1 MIDPSRSGR
10 TEPEFVQSD
19 LFRGSGANV
28 TDFDDKIPEL
38 QRLFER
44 QGEWGDVPPIEA
56 AVMEVDQDDI
66 DTFMEAKEDG
76 YEHEL
81 DWSRDLTQDDLGLE
95 YANITDGHHR
105 AWAAKF
111 AGIPIK
117 ASWWERN
124 PEELAQLKRKLMR

>member
-1 MIDPSRSGR
+1 MCS
-10 TEPEFVQSD
+10 SD
-19 LFRGSGANV
+19 L
-28 TDFDDKIPEL
+28 
-38 QRLFER
+38 
-44 QGEWGDVPPIEA
+44 
-56 AVMEVDQDDI
+56 QDDI
-66 DTFMEAKEDG
+66 DTFMEAQEDG